1 MPRDFMGNMD
11 YMDWARRQRLEAAT
25 PPDPTA
31 AAAKP
36 IEQLW
41 CLLCGMK
48 TLVPLC
54 WYLFA
59 ERHDCKGAYA
69 CYNCKGRTRR
79 GFWYRPE
86 PSVIHNEAG
95 LGDKL

>member
-1 MPRDFMGNMD
+1 MD
-11 YMDWARRQRLEAAT
+11 YMDWARRQRLDAVQ
-25 PPDPTA
+25 PPAEPE
-31 AAAKP
+31 KSGP

-59 ERHDCKGAYA
+59 ERCERCRGAYA

-79 GFWYRPE
+79 GYWYRPE